1 MRFKARG
8 IMASIVRLESTLK
21 PRESVVT
28 EEKRFWTEGLGRYT
42 RARQLVDRAIGEF
55 TRAPEMH
62 LHYDPR
68 GKKVL
73 DYGCGNGYLSVQLL
87 ERGAQHVT
95 GIDISESQL
104 EQARRAVEAR
114 GFADRAR
121 FLVTDAHATGFPDRA
136 FDLIVGVGILHH
148 LDVERALREVRRI
161 LAPDGRAVFL
171 EPLAHNPL
179 LRLGRAITPSARTED
194 EHPLTEDDW
203 RLCASIFPG
212 LRHHELELLSIALMP
227 VNLLLP
233 RRAQQALAPKIS
245 ALDDRFIAARPSL
258 RKHCRVTVLVL
269 Q

>member
-1 MRFKARG
+1 
-8 IMASIVRLESTLK
+8 MASVIRRESTLK
-21 PRESVVT
+21 PRESVVN
-28 EEKRFWTEGLGRYT
+28 EEKRFWTEGLRRYT

-62 LHYDPR
+62 RHYDPR

-104 EQARRAVEAR
+104 EHARREVEAG

-121 FLVTDAHATGFPDRA
+121 FLVTDAHATGFPDGA

-148 LDVERALREVRRI
+148 LDVERALREVKRI
-161 LAPDGRAVFL
+161 LAPGGRAVFL

-194 EHPLTEDDW
+194 EHPFTEDDW

-227 VNLLLP
+227 VNLVLP
-233 RRAQQALAPKIS
+233 RRAQRALAPKIN
-245 ALDDRFIAARPSL
+245 ALDDRLIAARPSL

>member
-1 MRFKARG
+1 
-8 IMASIVRLESTLK
+8 
-21 PRESVVT
+21 
-28 EEKRFWTEGLGRYT
+28 
-42 RARQLVDRAIGEF
+42 
-55 TRAPEMH
+55 
-62 LHYDPR
+62 
-68 GKKVL
+68 VL

-104 EQARRAVEAR
+104 EHARRAVEAR

-148 LDVERALREVRRI
+148 LDVERALREVKRI
-161 LAPDGRAVFL
+161 LAPGGGAVFL

-179 LRLGRAITPSARTED
+179 LRLSRAITPSAWTED
-194 EHPLTEDDW
+194 EQPFTEDDW
-203 RLCASIFPG
+203 SMCASIFPG
-212 LRHHELELLSIALMP
+212 LQHHELELLSIALMP

-233 RRAQQALAPKIS
+233 RRAQRAVAPKVS
-245 ALDDRFIAARPSL
+245 ALDDRLIAARPSL